1 MWNKF
6 KELALSALIASW
18 AFLAPIH
25 GCLLAVGMLLLF
37 DWITGIAKAL
47 KAKEPITS
55 RWWRATIGKASAYGI
70 AVLTGFFLDNSISL
84 DVAARAFTAAIAITE
99 AKSIA
104 ENLKVLTGIDLWAAV
119 ADKLKP
125 QPPSPP
131 PAP

>member
-1 MWNKF
+1 MWSKL
-6 KELALSALIASW
+6 KELALAALIGSW

-37 DWITGIAKAL
+37 DWVTGMAKAL
-47 KAKEPITS
+47 KAKQPITS
-55 RWWRATIGKASAYGI
+55 RWWRETIGKAAAYGV
-70 AVLTGFFLDNSISL
+70 AVLTGFFLDNSISM

-104 ENLKVLTGIDLWAAV
+104 ENLKVLTGIDLWAVV

-125 QPPSPP
+125 PPPPS
-131 PAP
+131 